1 MPSQLAEPAQHQ
13 ALAESATQGEL
24 VYMYA
29 ILPAQALTSLPTLCM
44 DQDQPIYLLENAQ
57 LQAVVSRLRP
67 EAFGEAA
74 LKLNLQRAVWLETHV
89 RAHQRVLDH
98 LVATGKPM
106 LPLRFCTIYRNEAA
120 AQAMLAAH
128 QTELGGELERLAYKR
143 EWGVKLFVD
152 PEALQLALC
161 ANHPALRPW
170 RGNDEIATLQTQIAH
185 GSPGAAFLLKKKLAT
200 ALAKTMETTAFALAD
215 TTHFRLAKQAV
226 EAVTSPLQQKCP
238 EMHLNAAYLVAN
250 ADFTGFRQE
259 LDQLGETYGAVGVRY
274 ELSGPWPAYHFLELN
289 LHG

>member
-1 MPSQLAEPAQHQ
+1 MPSQLAELAQHQ
-13 ALAESATQGEL
+13 APTEPATPGEL

-29 ILPAQALTSLPTLCM
+29 ILPAQALTSLPTICM
-44 DQDQPIYLLENAQ
+44 DDDQPIYVLADEQ

-67 EAFGEAA
+67 EVFGEAA
-74 LKLNLQRAVWLETHV
+74 LKNNLQRAAWLETHV

-98 LVATGKPM
+98 LVATGKPI

-120 AQAMLAAH
+120 AHSMLAAH
-128 QTELGGELERLAYKR
+128 QAELWTELERLAYKK

-161 ANHPALRPW
+161 DNHPALQIW
-170 RGNDEIATLQTQIAH
+170 QGNDEIATLQTQIAH
-185 GSPGAAFLLKKKLAT
+185 GSRGAAFLLKKKLAT
-200 ALAKTMETTAFALAD
+200 ALAKAIETTAFALAD
-215 TTHFRLAKQAV
+215 TTHVRLAQHAV

-250 ADFTGFRQE
+250 TAFAGFRQE
-259 LDQLGETYGAVGVRY
+259 LDQLGEMYGAVGVRY
-274 ELSGPWPAYHFLELN
+274 ELSGPWPAYHFLNLN